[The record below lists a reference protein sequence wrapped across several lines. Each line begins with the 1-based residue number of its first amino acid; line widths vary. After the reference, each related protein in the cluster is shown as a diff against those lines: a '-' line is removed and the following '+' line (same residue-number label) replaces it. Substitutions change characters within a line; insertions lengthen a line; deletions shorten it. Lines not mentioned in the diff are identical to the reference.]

1 MVRILTGSKEMASAS
16 VTSKGQITIPKVIRE
31 LLQVKTGDRV
41 DFIVDGDHVVL
52 RAGTLDFRSLRGLL
66 HAPGRKPVSL
76 TAMDAAVAK
85 AHAARRKG
93 SKRK

>member
-1 MVRILTGSKEMASAS
+1 MASAS
-16 VTSKGQITIPKVIRE
+16 VTSKGQITIPKVIRD

-41 DFIVDGDHVVL
+41 DFVVDGDHVLL

-66 HAPGRKPVSL
+66 HKPGRKAVSL
-76 TAMDAAVAK
+76 SEMDAAVAK
-85 AHAARRKG
+85 AHARVRKG

>member
-1 MVRILTGSKEMASAS
+1 MPSAS

-41 DFIVDGDHVVL
+41 DFVVDGDHVVL
-52 RAGTLDFRSLRGLL
+52 RAGTLDLRSLRGLL
-66 HAPGRKPVSL
+66 HEPGRKPVSL
-76 TAMDAAVAK
+76 AEMDAAVAK
-85 AHAARRKG
+85 THAGIRKG